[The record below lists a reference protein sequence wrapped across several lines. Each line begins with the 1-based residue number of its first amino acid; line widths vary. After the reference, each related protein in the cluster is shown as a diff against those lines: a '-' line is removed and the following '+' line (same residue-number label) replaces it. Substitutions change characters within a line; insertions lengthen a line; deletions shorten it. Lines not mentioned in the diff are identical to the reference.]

1 MNHGSPHRAPVRSVW
16 IPTFRRIMSH
26 QFLLGY
32 TSKCNTINTELHIN
46 HIIQPYIYI
55 SFVLFSINHRDSL
68 SLLGKKN
75 NSIVSSRGGSHGLNK
90 IWPSPV
96 QRGFVK
102 QRWLTKQCM
111 AIKQDML
118 DVLKHIMLTSKL
130 HYGHK
135 LQCSETWYVIYDGW
149 FGWVFPTYFKQIHLK
164 ESLDTSIR
172 YACPLESS

>member
-68 SLLGKKN
+68 SLLGKKKQFN
-75 NSIVSSRGGSHGLNK
+75 CFKPGWFPWAEQNLTFAGAT
-90 IWPSPV
+90 
-96 QRGFVK
+96 GFC
-102 QRWLTKQCM
+102 QTKVTYKTM
-111 AIKQDML
+111 
-118 DVLKHIMLTSKL
+118 
-130 HYGHK
+130 YGHK
-135 LQCSETWYVIYDGW
+135 TRYVGCSETYHVN
-149 FGWVFPTYFKQIHLK
+149 KQT
-164 ESLDTSIR
+164 SLW
-172 YACPLESS
+172 P